1 MKIGQMQG
9 LFQGLDIAA
18 SGLSAE
24 LMRSEIVASNIS
36 NMHVTGGDGRA
47 PYRRKALVFEEELTA
62 ADRFGEQRAQG
73 VKVGRVFEDFETPF
87 VPRHDPG
94 HPHADEDGF
103 VLTSNVDL
111 FREMVDMMSIERSFQ
126 ANLAAMRSYRW
137 MLKSTMD
144 SMRT

>member
-1 MKIGQMQG
+1 MDEMLVACSRFTDATVFVSKWMQ
-9 LFQGLDIAA
+9 
-18 SGLSAE
+18 E
-24 LMRSEIVASNIS
+24 
-36 NMHVTGGDGRA
+36 
-47 PYRRKALVFEEELTA
+47 Y
-62 ADRFGEQRAQG
+62 
-73 VKVGRVFEDFETPF
+73 FETPF

-126 ANLAAMRSYRW
+126 ANLAAMRSYRG